1 MYNQNAGKNSREPRP
16 RRHPI
21 IMKANPQKTQP
32 NEKNIYSSWLAVFP
46 PLAVFFGR
54 RSESGISNC
63 SRCAISGKP
72 TLMNVGQ
79 YTTLCDCDVSQKLV
93 QFLIISD
100 GELEMTGDDT
110 GLLVVTGGVASQLED
125 FCCEVFE
132 DGCEVDGSA

>member
-1 MYNQNAGKNSREPRP
+1 
-16 RRHPI
+16 
-21 IMKANPQKTQP
+21 
-32 NEKNIYSSWLAVFP
+32 
-46 PLAVFFGR
+46 
-54 RSESGISNC
+54 
-63 SRCAISGKP
+63 
-72 TLMNVGQ
+72 MNVGQ

-100 GELEMTGDDT
+100 GELEMTGNDT